1 MKKII
6 MTLLLTA
13 AAIGAASAGDFAA
26 GPAKQVG
33 NIYTCTAADS
43 GFLIDGKPG
52 KLVFRTS
59 GGAIQFLEWK
69 SAFGGCEMDTARTFP
84 LKQASR
90 NDIPSNYRAWLS
102 GPTYGVYYD
111 WYYTTKYYFTLEST
125 PSHHSSG
132 DTVKLEINGDDDDGC
147 FIYNRQFSC
156 KVSR

>member
-1 MKKII
+1 MKKTI
-6 MTLLLTA
+6 MTLLIMA
-13 AAIGAASAGDFAA
+13 AGMCAASAGEFAA
-26 GPAKQVG
+26 GSSNPAG
-33 NIYTCTAADS
+33 NTYTCTATDS

-69 SAFGGCEMDTARTFP
+69 SAFAGCEMDTARTFP

-90 NDIPSNYRAWLS
+90 TDIPSSYRAWLS

-111 WYYTTKYYFTLEST
+111 WYYTTQYYFTLEST
-125 PSHHSSG
+125 PSQQKPG

-156 KVSR
+156 NVSR